1 MLQSYASTNRRR
13 RAEQWAES
21 SEWQS
26 QKKME
31 KSLLDQQPPTTDRP
45 DQHQHDQHQH
55 TTAANCI
62 EMTES
67 PRRTYCSAEF
77 VPLLGPH
84 RARNESQ
91 LHINQSR
98 TSNMFWNVHQHSVN
112 INFRLE
118 ECLVTFVDRFCCP
131 WRHANVM
138 SHDVARHA
146 CHKEIAAEQGA
157 YFEAACSFASFF
169 HLWKF
174 EKGGPSYYTTN
185 D

>member
-1 MLQSYASTNRRR
+1 MVGNCQVVKLSNFICLASASEPSILITTSTGCYTCYRATHLQTDGGGL
-13 RAEQWAES
+13 S
-21 SEWQS
+21 SEQKAVS
-26 QKKME
+26 GKVKKKME

-131 WRHANVM
+131 
-138 SHDVARHA
+138 
-146 CHKEIAAEQGA
+146 
-157 YFEAACSFASFF
+157 
-169 HLWKF
+169 
-174 EKGGPSYYTTN
+174 
-185 D
+185 